1 MIKTVKDVEQ
11 ALQAR
16 IPESQLR
23 PRLEPT
29 ARAAALLGD
38 PQKLYRVIH
47 VTGTNGKTSTTRMIE
62 RLLREHSL
70 RTGRF
75 TSPHLTKLNERIALD
90 GESVSD
96 EVLVEIWNDIE
107 PILKLV
113 DAELD
118 AEGEQPLTYFESLT
132 LLAFSVFAD
141 APVDVLVL
149 EVGMGGEWDST
160 NVADGDVAV
169 FTPIDLDHADRL
181 GETISEIAKTKA
193 GIIKTDSVVVTAK
206 QTPDAMVQLQTKTK
220 ETAERLVSYGTDFE
234 AFNVVS
240 EAKGQRFS
248 IHSLAGEY
256 TDLFMPLY
264 GEHQTENAALA
275 VAAVEAFLGNGE
287 RRILDDI
294 VRVAFADVA
303 SPGRLQVV
311 SREPLTIVDGAH
323 NPHGV
328 RALTKAL
335 KNNFG
340 NPKAVGIVGILA
352 DKNVDEM
359 LEALSQS
366 FERVIITASKSDR
379 SIDKEELAT
388 IAGKFWGVDSI
399 STASSVSKALQD
411 ARELV
416 VEAELEAIVVT
427 GSLSVV
433 GEALVMVQ
441 EENNED

>member
-1 MIKTVKDVEQ
+1 LIKTVQDLEK
-11 ALQAR
+11 ALLDR
-16 IPESQLR
+16 IPEHQLR

-29 ARAAALLGD
+29 ARAAAMLGD
-38 PQKLYRVIH
+38 PQKLYRIIH

-75 TSPHLTKLNERIALD
+75 TSPHLTKLNERIAID

-96 EVLVEIWNDIE
+96 EILVEIWNDIE
-107 PILKLV
+107 PILGLV

-118 AEGEQPLTYFESLT
+118 AEGELPLTYFEALT
-132 LLAFSVFAD
+132 LLAFAIFAD

-181 GETISEIAKTKA
+181 GNTIAEIAKTKA
-193 GIIKTDSVVVTAK
+193 GIIKADAVVVSAA
-206 QTPDAMVQLQTKTK
+206 QQPSAMVELETKTK
-220 ETAERLVSYGTDFE
+220 ALADRLVSYGPDFE
-234 AFNVVS
+234 AFNVVPDG
-240 EAKGQRFS
+240 KGQRFS
-248 IHSLAGEY
+248 VRSLAGEY

-264 GEHQTENAALA
+264 GEHQAQNAALA
-275 VAAVEAFLGNGE
+275 IAAVEAFLGNGE

-294 VRVAFADVA
+294 VRVAFADA
-303 SPGRLQVV
+303 SSPGRLQVV

-328 RALTKAL
+328 RSLVSALE
-335 KNNFG
+335 NNFG
-340 NPKAVGIVGILA
+340 APNAVGIIGVLA
-352 DKNVDEM
+352 DKNAEEM
-359 LEALSQS
+359 LGSLANS
-366 FERVIITASKSDR
+366 FQHVVVTASRSDR
-379 SIDKEELAT
+379 SIEQTELAA
-388 IAGKFWGVDSI
+388 IAEKFWPGEVTVSGGV
-399 STASSVSKALQD
+399 ALAMQV
-411 ARELV
+411 AREIAT
-416 VEAELEAIVVT
+416 EREFEAIVIT

-433 GEALVMVQ
+433 GEALKTIQ

>member
-11 ALQAR
+11 ALLAR
-16 IPESQLR
+16 IPEHELR

-47 VTGTNGKTSTTRMIE
+47 VTGTNGKTSTSRMIE

-118 AEGEQPLTYFESLT
+118 AEGELPLTYFESLT
-132 LLAFSVFAD
+132 LLAFAIFAD

-169 FTPIDLDHADRL
+169 FTPIDMDHADRL
-181 GETISEIAKTKA
+181 GNTIAEIAKTKS
-193 GIIKTDSVVVTAK
+193 GIIKAGAVVVSAK
-206 QTPDAMVQLQTKTK
+206 QADPAASASTTKTAQV
-220 ETAERLVSYGTDFE
+220 AEREVSYGKDFE
-234 AFNVVS
+234 ALEV
-240 EAKGQRFS
+240 APDGKGQRLS
-248 IHSLAGEY
+248 IKGLAGEY
-256 TDLFMPLY
+256 RDLFLPLY
-264 GEHQTENAALA
+264 GKHQAENAALA
-275 VAAVEAFLGNGE
+275 LAAVEAFLGNGE

-294 VRVAFADVA
+294 VRVAFADA
-303 SPGRLQVV
+303 SSPGRLQVL
-311 SREPLTIVDGAH
+311 SREPLTLVDGAH

-328 RALTKAL
+328 KSLAEALIT
-335 KNNFG
+335 NFSS
-340 NPKAVGIVGILA
+340 PKAVGVLGVLA
-352 DKNVDEM
+352 GKNAEEM
-359 LEALSQS
+359 FQSLRDS
-366 FERVIITASKSDR
+366 FEHVVITASKSDR
-379 SIDKEELAT
+379 STSQDELAS
-388 IAGKFWGVDSI
+388 IASKFWGENV
-399 STASSVSKALQD
+399 TVSGGVAKAIQE
-411 ARELV
+411 AREIATAKNLD
-416 VEAELEAIVVT
+416 AIIIT

-433 GEALVMVQ
+433 GEALTFFQ

>member
-11 ALQAR
+11 ALLAR
-16 IPESQLR
+16 IPEHQLR

-38 PQKLYRVIH
+38 PQKLYRIIH
-47 VTGTNGKTSTTRMIE
+47 ITGTNGKTSTTRMIE

-75 TSPHLTKLNERIALD
+75 TSPHLTKLNERIAID

-96 EVLVEIWNDIE
+96 EIMVEIWNDIE
-107 PILKLV
+107 PILGLV

-118 AEGEQPLTYFESLT
+118 AEGELPLTYFEALT
-132 LLAFSVFAD
+132 LLAFAIFAD

-181 GETISEIAKTKA
+181 GNTVAEIAKTKA
-193 GIIKTDSVVVTAK
+193 GIIKNGSVVVSATQEATAL
-206 QTPDAMVQLQTKTK
+206 AELQSKAK
-220 ETAERLVSYGTDFE
+220 SIADRFVSYGQDFE
-234 AFNVVS
+234 SFNVVPDGR
-240 EAKGQRFS
+240 GQRFS
-248 IHSLAGEY
+248 VRSLAGEY

-264 GEHQTENAALA
+264 GEHQAQNAALA
-275 VAAVEAFLGNGE
+275 IAAVEAFLGNGD

-294 VRVAFADVA
+294 VRVAFADVS

-311 SREPLTIVDGAH
+311 SREPLTLVDGAH

-328 RALTKAL
+328 RSLAKAL
-335 KNNFG
+335 ETNFDS
-340 NPKAVGIVGILA
+340 PKAIGVIGVLA
-352 DKNVDEM
+352 DKNADEM
-359 LEALSQS
+359 LGTLATS
-366 FERVIITASKSDR
+366 FDHVVITASKSDR
-379 SIDKEELAT
+379 SVEQSELAT
-388 IAGKFWGVDSI
+388 IAEKFWPGEVTVSGGV
-399 STASSVSKALQD
+399 ALSMQV
-411 ARELV
+411 AREL
-416 VEAELEAIVVT
+416 AISKNFDAIVIT

-433 GEALVMVQ
+433 GEALKTIQ

>member
-1 MIKTVKDVEQ
+1 MIKTVKEVEQ
-11 ALQAR
+11 ALQLR
-16 IPESQLR
+16 IPEHQLR

-38 PQKLYRVIH
+38 PQKLYRIIH

-75 TSPHLTKLNERIALD
+75 TSPHLTKLNERIAID

-96 EVLVEIWNDIE
+96 EILVEIWNDIE
-107 PILKLV
+107 PILGLV

-118 AEGEQPLTYFESLT
+118 AEGELPLTYFEALT
-132 LLAFSVFAD
+132 LLAFAIFAD

-181 GETISEIAKTKA
+181 GNTIAEIAKTKA
-193 GIIKTDSVVVTAK
+193 GIIKTDAVVVTAA
-206 QTPDAMVQLQTKTK
+206 QQPTAMAELETKTK
-220 ETAERLVSYGTDFE
+220 ALAERLVSYGPNFE
-234 AFNVVS
+234 VFNVVPDG
-240 EAKGQRFS
+240 KGQRFS
-248 IHSLAGEY
+248 VRSLAGEY

-264 GEHQTENAALA
+264 GEHQAQNAALA
-275 VAAVEAFLGNGE
+275 IAAVEAFLGNGE

-294 VRVAFADVA
+294 VRVAFADA
-303 SPGRLQVV
+303 SSPGRLQVV

-328 RALTKAL
+328 RSLVSALD
-335 KNNFG
+335 NNFG
-340 NPKAVGIVGILA
+340 APSAIGVIGVLA
-352 DKNVDEM
+352 DKNAEEM
-359 LEALSQS
+359 LGSLTNS
-366 FERVIITASKSDR
+366 FKHVVVTASRSDR
-379 SIDKEELAT
+379 SIEQNDLAA
-388 IAGKFWGVDSI
+388 IAEKFWPGQVTVSGGV
-399 STASSVSKALQD
+399 ALAMQV
-411 ARELV
+411 AREIA
-416 VEAELEAIVVT
+416 AEREFEAIVIT

-433 GEALVMVQ
+433 GEALKTIQ

>member
-11 ALQAR
+11 ALLAR
-16 IPESQLR
+16 MPEHELR

-38 PQKLYRVIH
+38 PQKLYRIIH
-47 VTGTNGKTSTTRMIE
+47 VTGTNGKTSTTRLIE

-75 TSPHLTKLNERIALD
+75 TSPHLTKLNERIAID

-118 AEGEQPLTYFESLT
+118 AEGEQALTYFEALT
-132 LLAFSVFAD
+132 LLAFSIFAD

-169 FTPIDLDHADRL
+169 FTPIDIDHADRL
-181 GETISEIAKTKA
+181 GRTISEIAKTKA
-193 GIIKTDSVVVTAK
+193 GIIKSGAVVVSAS
-206 QTPDAMVQLQTKTK
+206 QSPEAMVQLQVKTAD
-220 ETAERLVSYGTDFE
+220 TAERLVSYGKDFE
-234 AFNVVS
+234 AFNVVP
-240 EAKGQRFS
+240 ELKGQRFS
-248 IHSLAGEY
+248 VRSLAGEY

-264 GEHQTENAALA
+264 GKHQVENAALA

-294 VRVAFADVA
+294 VRVAFADA
-303 SPGRLQVV
+303 SSPGRLQVV

-323 NPHGV
+323 NPHG
-328 RALTKAL
+328 AKSLAKAL
-335 KNNFG
+335 RENFHS
-340 NPKAVGIVGILA
+340 PKTIGIVGVLNG
-352 DKNVDEM
+352 KNIDEM
-359 LEALSQS
+359 FEVFSQS
-366 FERVIITASKSDR
+366 FERVIATASKSDR
-379 SIDKEELAT
+379 SVDSEELAT
-388 IAGKFWGVDSI
+388 LAGKFWSAESVSV
-399 STASSVSKALQD
+399 ASSVSKALQD
-411 ARELV
+411 AREIV
-416 VEAELEAIVVT
+416 TEGDFEAIVVT

-433 GEALVMVQ
+433 GEALVTIQ

>member
-1 MIKTVKDVEQ
+1 LIKTVKDVEQ
-11 ALQAR
+11 ALLAR
-16 IPESQLR
+16 MPEHELR

-38 PQKLYRVIH
+38 PQKLYRIIH
-47 VTGTNGKTSTTRMIE
+47 VTGTNGKTSTSRMIE

-75 TSPHLTKLNERIALD
+75 TSPHLIKLNERIALD
-90 GESVSD
+90 GEPVSD

-118 AEGEQPLTYFESLT
+118 AEGELPLTYFESLT
-132 LLAFSVFAD
+132 LLAFAIFAD

-169 FTPIDLDHADRL
+169 FTPIDMDHADRL
-181 GETISEIAKTKA
+181 GNTIAEIAKTKS
-193 GIIKTDSVVVTAK
+193 GIIKAGAVVVSAKQVEAAANSITAK
-206 QTPDAMVQLQTKTK
+206 TVQV
-220 ETAERLVSYGTDFE
+220 AERQVSYGKDFE
-234 AFNVVS
+234 ALDV
-240 EAKGQRFS
+240 APDGKGQRLS
-248 IHSLAGEY
+248 IKGLAGEY
-256 TDLFMPLY
+256 RDLFLPLY
-264 GEHQTENAALA
+264 GKHQAENAALA
-275 VAAVEAFLGNGE
+275 LAGVEAFLGNGE

-294 VRVAFADVA
+294 VRVAFADA
-303 SPGRLQVV
+303 SSPGRLQVL
-311 SREPLTIVDGAH
+311 SREPLTLVDGAH

-328 RALTKAL
+328 KSLAEALVT
-335 KNNFG
+335 NFSS
-340 NPKAVGIVGILA
+340 PKAVGVLGVLA
-352 DKNVDEM
+352 GKNADEM
-359 LEALSQS
+359 FQSLQSS
-366 FERVIITASKSDR
+366 FEHVVITASKSDR
-379 SIDKEELAT
+379 STSQEELAS
-388 IAGKFWGVDSI
+388 IASKFWGDNV
-399 STASSVSKALQD
+399 TVSGGVAKAIQD

-416 VEAELEAIVVT
+416 TAKNLEAIVIT

-433 GEALVMVQ
+433 GEALTFFQ

>member
-1 MIKTVKDVEQ
+1 LIKTVKDVEQ
-11 ALQAR
+11 ALLAR
-16 IPESQLR
+16 MPEHELR

-75 TSPHLTKLNERIALD
+75 TSPHLTKLNERIAVD
-90 GESVSD
+90 GEPVAD
-96 EVLVEIWNDIE
+96 DILVEIWNDIE

-118 AEGEQPLTYFESLT
+118 SEGQAPLTYFEALT

-169 FTPIDLDHADRL
+169 FTPIAIDHADRL
-181 GETISEIAKTKA
+181 GRTVSEIAKTKA
-193 GIIKTDSVVVTAK
+193 GIIKPGAVVVSAA
-206 QTPDAMVQLQTKTK
+206 QSPEAMVQLQTKTK
-220 ETAERLVSYGTDFE
+220 ETAERLVSYGKDFE
-234 AFNVVS
+234 VFNVLP
-240 EAKGQRFS
+240 ELKGQRLS
-248 IHSLAGEY
+248 IRSLAGEY

-264 GEHQTENAALA
+264 GEHQAENAALA

-294 VRVAFADVA
+294 VRVAFVDAA

-328 RALTKAL
+328 RSLAKAL
-335 KNNFG
+335 KSSFG
-340 NPKAVGIVGILA
+340 APKAVAVIGVLA
-352 DKNVDEM
+352 GKNADEM
-359 LEALSQS
+359 LEVLAGS
-366 FERVIITASKSDR
+366 FEHVVLCAAKSDR
-379 SIDKEELAT
+379 ALEVAELQSLAT
-388 IAGKFWGVDSI
+388 EYWGETKI
-399 STASSVSKALQD
+399 SVASSVAKAIQD
-411 ARELV
+411 ARELAAN
-416 VEAELEAIVVT
+416 EKLEAIVIT
-427 GSLSVV
+427 GSLTVV
-433 GEALVMVQ
+433 GEALTFVQ
-441 EENNED
+441 EENLED

>member
-11 ALQAR
+11 ALLAR
-16 IPESQLR
+16 MPEHELR

-29 ARAAALLGD
+29 ARAASLLGD
-38 PQKLYRVIH
+38 PQKLYRIIH

-75 TSPHLTKLNERIALD
+75 TSPHLIKLNERIAVD
-90 GESVSD
+90 GEAVAD
-96 EVLVEIWNDIE
+96 EILVEIWNDIE

-118 AEGEQPLTYFESLT
+118 AEGEAPLTYFEALS

-169 FTPIDLDHADRL
+169 FTPIAIDHADRL
-181 GETISEIAKTKA
+181 GQTISEIARTKA
-193 GIIKTDSVVVTAK
+193 GIIKPGGVVVTSS
-206 QTPDAMVQLQTKTK
+206 QSPEAMVQLQTKTK
-220 ETAERLVSYGTDFE
+220 DVAERLVAYGKDFE
-234 AFNVVS
+234 AFNVVP
-240 EAKGQRFS
+240 ELKGQRFN
-248 IHSLAGEY
+248 IRSLAGEY

-264 GEHQTENAALA
+264 GEHQAENAALA

-294 VRVAFADVA
+294 VRVAFVDAA

-328 RALTKAL
+328 SSLAKSL
-335 KNNFG
+335 KSSFG
-340 NPKAVGIVGILA
+340 APKTVGVIGVLA
-352 DKNVDEM
+352 GKNADEM
-359 LEALSQS
+359 LEALSGS
-366 FERVIITASKSDR
+366 LEEVVLCAAKSDR
-379 SIDKEELAT
+379 ALDVSELRT
-388 IAGKFWGVDSI
+388 IAAKYWGEDKI
-399 STASSVSKALQD
+399 SFASSVSKAIQD
-411 ARELV
+411 AREI
-416 VEAELEAIVVT
+416 ATDKKLEAIVVT
-427 GSLSVV
+427 GSLTVV
-433 GEALVMVQ
+433 GEALNFVQ
-441 EENNED
+441 EENLED

>member
-11 ALQAR
+11 ALLAR
-16 IPESQLR
+16 MPEHQLR

-29 ARAAALLGD
+29 ARAASLLGD
-38 PQKLYRVIH
+38 PQKLYRIIH

-75 TSPHLTKLNERIALD
+75 TSPHLVKLNERIAVD
-90 GESVSD
+90 GEPVSD
-96 EVLVEIWNDIE
+96 EILVEIWNDIE

-118 AEGEQPLTYFESLT
+118 AEGDAPLTYFEALT

-169 FTPIDLDHADRL
+169 FTPIDMDHADRL
-181 GETISEIAKTKA
+181 GHTISEIAKTKA
-193 GIIKTDSVVVTAK
+193 GIIKPGAIVVSAK
-206 QTPDAMVQLQTKTK
+206 QKPEAMMQIQTKTQAV
-220 ETAERLVSYGTDFE
+220 AERLVAYGKDFE
-234 AFNVVS
+234 ATDVVS
-240 EAKGQRFS
+240 EVKGQRFG
-248 IHSLAGEY
+248 IRSLAGEY
-256 TDLFMPLY
+256 SDLFMPIY
-264 GEHQTENAALA
+264 GEHQAENAALA

-294 VRVAFADVA
+294 IRVAFVDVA

-328 RALTKAL
+328 RSLAKAL
-335 KNNFG
+335 KTGFSAPRAIG
-340 NPKAVGIVGILA
+340 VIGILA
-352 DKNVDEM
+352 GKNADEM
-359 LEALSQS
+359 LETLSGS
-366 FERVIITASKSDR
+366 FERVVITASGSDR
-379 SIDKEELAT
+379 SVATDEL
-388 IAGKFWGVDSI
+388 S
-399 STASSVSKALQD
+399 ALAAKYWDGAKVTVAPMVTQAIRE
-411 ARELV
+411 ARELAK
-416 VEAELEAIVVT
+416 EHELEAIVIT

-433 GEALVMVQ
+433 GEALAMIQ
-441 EENNED
+441 EENSED

>member
-1 MIKTVKDVEQ
+1 MIKTVKDVEA
-11 ALQAR
+11 ALLAR
-16 IPESQLR
+16 MPEHELR

-38 PQKLYRVIH
+38 PQKSYRVIH

-75 TSPHLTKLNERIALD
+75 TSPHLVKINERIAVD
-90 GESVSD
+90 GEPVSD
-96 EVLVEIWNDIE
+96 EILVEIWNDIE

-118 AEGEQPLTYFESLT
+118 SEGEAPLTYFEALT

-149 EVGMGGEWDST
+149 EVGMGGQWDST
-160 NVADGDVAV
+160 NIADGDVAV
-169 FTPIDLDHADRL
+169 FTPIAIDHADRL
-181 GETISEIAKTKA
+181 GHTISEIAKTKS
-193 GIIKTDSVVVTAK
+193 GIIKSGAIVVTAK
-206 QTPDAMVQLQTKTK
+206 QTPEAMMQLQVKTK
-220 ETAERLVSYGTDFE
+220 ELAERLLSYGKDFE
-234 AFNVVS
+234 AIELVPEV
-240 EAKGQRFS
+240 KGQRFGLKT
-248 IHSLAGEY
+248 LAGEY
-256 TDLFMPLY
+256 HDLFMPLY
-264 GEHQTENAALA
+264 GEHQVENASLA

-294 VRVAFADVA
+294 VRVALVDVA

-328 RALTKAL
+328 RSLVKAL
-335 KNNFG
+335 KSGFSS
-340 NPKAVGIVGILA
+340 PKAVGVVGVLTG
-352 DKNVDEM
+352 KNVDEM
-359 LEALSQS
+359 LESLSNS
-366 FERVIITASKSDR
+366 FEKVIVTASKSDR
-379 SIDKEELAT
+379 SIDAEELAT
-388 IAGKFWGVDSI
+388 VASKYWGSEKVQI
-399 STASSVSKALQD
+399 SSSVAKAIQD
-411 ARELV
+411 ARDL
-416 VEAELEAIVVT
+416 AKANSFDAIVIT

-433 GEALVMVQ
+433 GEALEFVQ
-441 EENNED
+441 EENLED

>member
-11 ALQAR
+11 ALLAR
-16 IPESQLR
+16 MPEHELR

-38 PQKLYRVIH
+38 PQKLYRIIH
-47 VTGTNGKTSTTRMIE
+47 VTGTNGKTSTSRMIE

-75 TSPHLTKLNERIALD
+75 TSPHLIKLNERIALD
-90 GESVSD
+90 GEPVSD

-118 AEGEQPLTYFESLT
+118 AEGELPLTYFESLT
-132 LLAFSVFAD
+132 LLAFAIFAD

-169 FTPIDLDHADRL
+169 FTPIDMDHADRL
-181 GETISEIAKTKA
+181 GNTIAEIAKTKS
-193 GIIKTDSVVVTAK
+193 GIIKAGAVVVSAKQVEAAANSITAK
-206 QTPDAMVQLQTKTK
+206 TVQV
-220 ETAERLVSYGTDFE
+220 AERQVSYGKDFE
-234 AFNVVS
+234 ALDV
-240 EAKGQRFS
+240 APDGKGQRLS
-248 IHSLAGEY
+248 IKGLAGEY
-256 TDLFMPLY
+256 RDLFLPLY
-264 GEHQTENAALA
+264 GKHQAENAALA
-275 VAAVEAFLGNGE
+275 LAGVEAFLGNGE

-294 VRVAFADVA
+294 VRVAFADA
-303 SPGRLQVV
+303 SSPGRLQVL
-311 SREPLTIVDGAH
+311 SREPLTLVDGAH

-328 RALTKAL
+328 KSLAEALVT
-335 KNNFG
+335 NFSS
-340 NPKAVGIVGILA
+340 PKAVGVLGVLA
-352 DKNVDEM
+352 GKNADEM
-359 LEALSQS
+359 FQSLQSS
-366 FERVIITASKSDR
+366 FEHVVITASKSDR
-379 SIDKEELAT
+379 STSQEELAS
-388 IAGKFWGVDSI
+388 IASKFWGDNV
-399 STASSVSKALQD
+399 TVSGGVAKAIQD

-416 VEAELEAIVVT
+416 TAKNLEAIVIT

-433 GEALVMVQ
+433 GEALTFFQ